1 MVQSD
6 REIRALNGVY
16 SERWF
21 FPSESHDKD
30 VSLAS
35 AELSMSVNIGQ
46 YTDIAQYFAW
56 SCGTWDYVSERYTY
70 EWPRYDE
77 CPWAAYHDQSVGGN
91 SMISNGTAM
100 KVNSPSRYQVATAL
114 LPTYAWNGSDALDES
129 STPVFCLFAS
139 LCNY

>member
-1 MVQSD
+1 MAVYIAQESD
-6 REIRALNGVY
+6 WGGG
-16 SERWF
+16 S
-21 FPSESHDKD
+21 FPTWNSHDKD

-77 CPWAAYHDQSVGGN
+77 CPGLLI
-91 SMISNGTAM
+91 MIN
-100 KVNSPSRYQVATAL
+100 L
-114 LPTYAWNGSDALDES
+114 LAEIR
-129 STPVFCLFAS
+129 
-139 LCNY
+139 